1 MNRFKRI
8 AVKIGS
14 NVLTHKDGTLDT
26 ERMSLLVDQ
35 MAALHKAGVE
45 IVLISSGAVASGRST
60 LKLEKEPDPVSARQ
74 IFSSIGQARLINIY
88 YELFAKHGICCGQL
102 LTTKEALSTRSH
114 YLNQKNCITQLLQH
128 KVVPILNEND
138 TISLT
143 ELMFTD
149 NDELSGL
156 IATMMDVEALIILS
170 NIDGIYTGN
179 PSDPASEVIKEVA
192 EGQNLSKFIQ
202 TSKSSFGRGGML
214 TKTNIARKVAA
225 EGITVIIANGKREN
239 ILPELLKKGSDTLC
253 TTFLPSKREVS
264 SVKKWIAHSESFS
277 KGSIIINDNA
287 CKALLSDKASSLLF
301 VGVTSVHGE
310 FLKGDIIT
318 IKDAAGT
325 SIAIGKA
332 QYDSSKM
339 IQSIGK
345 KGLRPAVLY
354 DYCWIIKN

>member
-1 MNRFKRI
+1 VYRFKKI
-8 AVKIGS
+8 AIKIGS

-26 ERMSLLVDQ
+26 ERMSQLVDQ
-35 MAALHKAGVE
+35 MSKLHKAGVE
-45 IVLISSGAVASGRST
+45 IVLISSGAVASGRSI

-74 IFSSIGQARLINIY
+74 IFSSIGQARLINLY
-88 YELFAKHGICCGQL
+88 YELFEKHGIYCGQL

-170 NIDGIYTGN
+170 NIDGIYNGN
-179 PSDPASEVIKEVA
+179 PSEEGSEVIREVA
-192 EGQNLSKFIQ
+192 NGQSLLRYIQ
-202 TSKSSFGRGGML
+202 PSKSSFGRGGMI

-225 EGITVIIANGKREN
+225 EGIEVIIANGNKEN
-239 ILPELLKKGSDTLC
+239 ILPQLLTEGSEEIC
-253 TTFLPSKREVS
+253 TRFLPSKRDIS

-277 KGSIIINDNA
+277 KGTITINDNA
-287 CKALLSDKASSLLF
+287 QKAILSDKASSVLF
-301 VGVTSVHGE
+301 VGVTEVSGE
-310 FLKGDIIT
+310 FCKGDIIT
-318 IKDAAGT
+318 IKNNQGE

-332 QYDSSKM
+332 QYDSQKM
-339 IQSIGK
+339 EQSAGK
-345 KGLRPAVLY
+345 RGLRPAVLY
-354 DYCWIIKN
+354 DYLWIIKN